1 MPAGPTRR
9 PGLRSSQPRH
19 FHRADQLGENLID
32 LLAFD
37 FRLMYEFIQKSGLKA
52 TPADFD
58 RQTRLLGHPPR
69 KFEDFVKEA
78 KVAFGE

>member
-1 MPAGPTRR
+1 MDEWERQAAQMLPP
-9 PGLRSSQPRH
+9 LM
-19 FHRADQLGENLID
+19 
-32 LLAFD
+32 AFD

-58 RQTRLLGHPPR
+58 RQTQLLGHPAR

-78 KVAFGE
+78 KVAF

>member
-1 MPAGPTRR
+1 MLPPLT
-9 PGLRSSQPRH
+9 
-19 FHRADQLGENLID
+19 
-32 LLAFD
+32 AFD

-58 RQTRLLGHPPR
+58 RQTQLLGHPAR

-78 KVAFGE
+78 KVAF